1 MGWRTQHLMFIA
13 LVATHSQVGD
23 PRHRLV
29 AASPPVVGLG
39 MAAEQDSPEQDSLE
53 LWFAV
58 SP

>member
-1 MGWRTQHLMFIA
+1 MFIA

-29 AASPPVVGLG
+29 AASSPVVGLG
-39 MAAEQDSPEQDSLE
+39 MAAEQDSPE

-58 SP
+58 SPWDTQ